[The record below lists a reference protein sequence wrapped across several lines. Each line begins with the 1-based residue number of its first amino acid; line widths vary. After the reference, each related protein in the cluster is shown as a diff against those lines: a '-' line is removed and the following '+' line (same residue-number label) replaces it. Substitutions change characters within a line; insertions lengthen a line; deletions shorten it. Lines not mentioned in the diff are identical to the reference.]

1 MATAD
6 TTFPSIA
13 PSSSSWT
20 MISNT
25 RQFTSPLTG
34 AIQTASRVGSRWQ
47 VSMNFDN
54 LDTTNRAV
62 LQAFIADV
70 QARSLSFYL
79 RDFSFTRRA
88 DATGTALVNG
98 AGQTGTSINT
108 DGWSGTYA
116 MRAGDY
122 FEVNGELKMATAD
135 ATVSAGAATISFVP
149 ELRSAPAD
157 NAVIAK
163 FTPYGVFRLVTRQ
176 SGWTNE
182 APAFSSFQI
191 DCIEDVIA

>member
-6 TTFPSIA
+6 TTFPNIA

-20 MISNT
+20 MISNS
-25 RQFTSPLTG
+25 RQFVSPLTG
-34 AIQTASRVGSRWQ
+34 AIQTASRVGARWQ
-47 VSMNFDN
+47 VSMSFDN

-62 LQAFIADV
+62 LQAFVADV

-88 DATGTALVNG
+88 DATGSALVNG
-98 AGQTGTSINT
+98 ASQTGNSIIT

-122 FEVNGELKMATAD
+122 FEFNGELKMATAD

-149 ELRSAPAD
+149 EIREAPAD
-157 NAVIAK
+157 NAAIAK
-163 FTPYGVFRLVTRQ
+163 STPYGVFRLLTKQ

-182 APAFSSFQI
+182 SPAFSSFQI